1 MDVCNSQLEFYLRP
15 ARKFWTF
22 LTDFS
27 DVKTSVWALTETLM
41 TMLIN
46 QHDVDDDDNH
56 NNNNNSNDNDY
67 INHYR
72 NHIYN
77 DSDHDNDDN
86 DENDIQHHNYNA
98 FSDID

>member
-1 MDVCNSQLEFYLRP
+1 MVELVLWCNVIKYLC
-15 ARKFWTF
+15 
-22 LTDFS
+22 
-27 DVKTSVWALTETLM
+27 SVTQVM
-41 TMLIN
+41 RMLIN

-56 NNNNNSNDNDY
+56 NDDNNSNDNDY

-86 DENDIQHHNYNA
+86 YENDIQHHNYNA